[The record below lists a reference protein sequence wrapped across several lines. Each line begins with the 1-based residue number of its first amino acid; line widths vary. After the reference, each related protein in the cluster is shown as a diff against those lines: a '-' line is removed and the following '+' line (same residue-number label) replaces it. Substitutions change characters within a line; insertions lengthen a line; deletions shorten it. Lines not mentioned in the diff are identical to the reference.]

1 MYTGY
6 PIYKKEGASC
16 YVPSLSTLVLLSSM
30 NLLNILDKIKSLL
43 IIPDSYNLFFQERYS
58 STKRREINDDDSID
72 YTIGGDLNG
81 EELVSA
87 IGLHR
92 IHLDALIL
100 CEKEKATFL
109 CDDLFFRKIADKAKI
124 SNVNVAAILLQYYV
138 DKEFIAQIVMEFSN
152 TNYLYIPLIGRTDEE
167 ASELIKN
174 LLNVKLKQKYNEEFL
189 KLYREAF
196 QKTLQELF
204 GVVFEDN

>member
-1 MYTGY
+1 ME
-6 PIYKKEGASC
+6 IWER
-16 YVPSLSTLVLLSSM
+16 
-30 NLLNILDKIKSLL
+30 
-43 IIPDSYNLFFQERYS
+43 IIDFCAECRQYN
-58 STKRREINDDDSID
+58 INDDDRIG

-81 EELVSA
+81 EELVSS

-138 DKEFIAQIVMEFSN
+138 DKEFIAQIVMEFSK
-152 TNYLYIPLIGRTDEE
+152 TNYLYIPLIARTDEE

-174 LLNVKLKQKYNEEFL
+174 LLNGKLKQRYNEEFL